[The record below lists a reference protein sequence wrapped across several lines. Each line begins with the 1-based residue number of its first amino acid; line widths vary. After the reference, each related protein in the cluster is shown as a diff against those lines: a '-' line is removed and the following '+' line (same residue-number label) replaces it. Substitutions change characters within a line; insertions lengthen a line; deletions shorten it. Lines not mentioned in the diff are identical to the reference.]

1 MEKVVNGGKILDN
14 KRKKMVLFFSAK
26 WPANFGEK

>member
-1 MEKVVNGGKILDN
+1 MEKGYEWGKILDN
-14 KRKKMVLFFSAK
+14 RRKKMVLFFSAK